1 MERTININ
9 HKIKFTYKYSGICIF
24 MFVNNKDSGFI
35 FININRFI
43 FLYLIYMVY
52 STNLAKKLASAH
64 LFFII
69 HSHFAVLHI
78 IIAKI

>member
-1 MERTININ
+1 M
-9 HKIKFTYKYSGICIF
+9 YF
-24 MFVNNKDSGFI
+24 MFVNKKDSEFI

-78 IIAKI
+78 IIAKT